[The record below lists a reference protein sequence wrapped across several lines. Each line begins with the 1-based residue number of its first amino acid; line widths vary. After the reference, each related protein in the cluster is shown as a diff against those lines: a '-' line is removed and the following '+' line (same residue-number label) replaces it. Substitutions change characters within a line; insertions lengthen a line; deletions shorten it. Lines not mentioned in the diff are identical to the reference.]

1 MGKQQ
6 QEGARDVIRIIDKI
20 VPRNESIIRVVER
33 AKKLAQHVPEGKRE
47 KRTVQFIIMHYSNLT
62 AAGGGLSAVP
72 GLIPFVGTVFSIFGA
87 SALDAL
93 IALKYELEMTLA
105 LAHLAGFDIEDPR
118 ERKLAFLLV
127 CASLEEAYEEE
138 KEPSLYAIVDLAM
151 GEFSTR
157 EMSKSLVKLVARV
170 MTLMVSKK
178 WTRYFP
184 FVGIAIG
191 ASVNKLMSTH
201 TGYECWRAL
210 KHRQRANES

>member
-1 MGKQQ
+1 MGNQQ

-20 VPRNESIIRVVER
+20 VARNESIIRVVER

-127 CASLEEAYEEE
+127 CA
-138 KEPSLYAIVDLAM
+138 
-151 GEFSTR
+151 
-157 EMSKSLVKLVARV
+157 
-170 MTLMVSKK
+170 
-178 WTRYFP
+178 
-184 FVGIAIG
+184 
-191 ASVNKLMSTH
+191 
-201 TGYECWRAL
+201 
-210 KHRQRANES
+210 